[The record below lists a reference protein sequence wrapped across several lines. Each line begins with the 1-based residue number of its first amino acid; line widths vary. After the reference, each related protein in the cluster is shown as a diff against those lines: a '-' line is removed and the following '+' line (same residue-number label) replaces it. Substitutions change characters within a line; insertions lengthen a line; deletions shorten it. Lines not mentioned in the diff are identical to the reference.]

1 MMLVLSRRES
11 ECIRLGDSIVVTVVR
26 VAGDRVRLG
35 IEAPS
40 EVVVLRGNSIR
51 TANRTLRRDLR
62 RIERTSR
69 AGKPNLLSRPGF
81 SLLFRV

>member
-40 EVVVLRGNSIR
+40 EVVVLRGELDPHS
-51 TANRTLRRDLR
+51 
-62 RIERTSR
+62 
-69 AGKPNLLSRPGF
+69 KPNPSARP
-81 SLLFRV
+81 SPN